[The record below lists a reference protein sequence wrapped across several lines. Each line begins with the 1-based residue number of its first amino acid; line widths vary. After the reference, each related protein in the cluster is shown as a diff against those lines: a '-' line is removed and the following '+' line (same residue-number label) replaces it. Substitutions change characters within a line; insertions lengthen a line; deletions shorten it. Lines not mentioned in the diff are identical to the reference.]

1 MHDNVVEINNLTLP
15 YCFNKFSIKFPK
27 EKLIVISGPNN
38 CGKTTL
44 IRILDSQIKTK
55 NQVFFGTV
63 GLEHYQITDLA
74 TKIKAVIPG
83 ECYFIENTLEQE
95 INRVL
100 INKQY
105 KNNKHNL
112 KEIIKKYKLTKYQ
125 NSNPNTL
132 NNYLKIKLSLVLSF
146 LYKPTLLLL
155 DDIFNNLSKSEKE
168 DLKEIITTY
177 KKENKISI
185 IMTCSKLE
193 DSLFSDILYIIKDNE
208 IVLSGPP
215 MEVLQNDNIINKTG
229 LELPFMIDLSV
240 KLRDYDLIQTIETDM
255 DRLVNILWR

>member
-105 KNNKHNL
+105 KNNKYNL

-185 IMTCSKLE
+185 IMTCSNLE
-193 DSLFSDILYIIKDNE
+193 DSLFGDLLYIIKDNE

>member
-15 YCFNKFSIKFPK
+15 YCFNKFSIKFHK

-185 IMTCSKLE
+185 IMTCSNLE

>member
-27 EKLIVISGPNN
+27 EKLIVISGPSN

-132 NNYLKIKLSLVLSF
+132 SNYLKIKLSLVLSF

-185 IMTCSKLE
+185 IMTCSNLE

>member
-27 EKLIVISGPNN
+27 EKLIGISGPNN

-185 IMTCSKLE
+185 IMTCSNLE
-193 DSLFSDILYIIKDNE
+193 DSLFSEILYIIKDNE

>member
-1 MHDNVVEINNLTLP
+1 MHDNVIEINNLTLP
-15 YCFNKFSIKFPK
+15 YCFNKFSTKFPK

-55 NQVFFGTV
+55 NNVFFGTV

-74 TKIKAVIPG
+74 VKIKSIIPD
-83 ECYFIENTLEQE
+83 EYYFLENTLEQE

-132 NNYLKIKLSLVLSF
+132 SNYLKLKLSLVLSF
-146 LYKPTLLLL
+146 LYKPTLILL
-155 DDIFNNLSKSEKE
+155 DDIFNNLSKTEK
-168 DLKEIITTY
+168 DDIKEIITTY
-177 KKENKISI
+177 KKENKVSI
-185 IMTCSKLE
+185 IMTCSNLE
-193 DSLFSDILYIIKDNE
+193 DSLFGDILYIMKDNE
-208 IVLSGPP
+208 IALSGSP
-215 MEVLQNDNIINKTG
+215 MEVLQNDNVINKIG

-240 KLRDYDLIQTIETDM
+240 KLRDYDLIQNIETDM
-255 DRLVNILWR
+255 DRLVNTLWK

>member
-27 EKLIVISGPNN
+27 EKLIVISGPSN

-168 DLKEIITTY
+168 DLKGIITTY

-185 IMTCSKLE
+185 IMTCSNLE

-255 DRLVNILWR
+255 DRLVNILWK

>member
-27 EKLIVISGPNN
+27 EKLIVISGPSN

-132 NNYLKIKLSLVLSF
+132 SNYLKIKLSLVLSF

-185 IMTCSKLE
+185 IMTCSNLE

-255 DRLVNILWR
+255 DRLVNILWK

>member
-185 IMTCSKLE
+185 IMTCSNLE

-208 IVLSGPP
+208 IVLSGPT

-255 DRLVNILWR
+255 DRIYN

>member
-1 MHDNVVEINNLTLP
+1 MHDNVIEINNLTLP

-27 EKLIVISGPNN
+27 EKIIVLSGPNN

-55 NQVFFGTV
+55 NHVFFGTV

-74 TKIKAVIPG
+74 VKIKAIIPD
-83 ECYFIENTLEQE
+83 EYCFLENTLEQE

-100 INKQY
+100 INRQY

-132 NNYLKIKLSLVLSF
+132 SNYLKLKLSLVLSF

-155 DDIFNNLSKSEKE
+155 DDVFNNLSKTEKD

-177 KKENKISI
+177 KKENKVSI
-185 IMTCSKLE
+185 IMTCSNLE

-215 MEVLQNDNIINKTG
+215 MDVLQNDNIINKIG

-255 DRLVNILWR
+255 DRLVNILWK

>member
-100 INKQY
+100 INKRY

-185 IMTCSKLE
+185 IMTCSNLE

-229 LELPFMIDLSV
+229 LELPFMIDLSE
-240 KLRDYDLIQTIETDM
+240 KIRDDDLIQTIETDM
-255 DRLVNILWR
+255 YRLVNILWR